1 MDDKAGRVG
10 DYLRAYSRLAGLN
23 LSAERLKELEPEFA
37 ALYADMRKLWAI
49 PVGETESAL
58 GFSTERQDDNV

>member
-1 MDDKAGRVG
+1 MDDKAGGVG
-10 DYLRAYSRLAGLN
+10 DYLKAYSRLAGVN

-49 PVGETESAL
+49 PVGETESAV
-58 GFSTERQDDNV
+58 GFSIERQGSNG